1 MGELRPMLGQKK
13 ERRRGESRD
22 MVLEQREYDRVERVG
37 NS

>member
-1 MGELRPMLGQKK
+1 MLGQKK

-22 MVLEQREYDRVERVG
+22 MVGEVGLVLEQREYDGVERVG